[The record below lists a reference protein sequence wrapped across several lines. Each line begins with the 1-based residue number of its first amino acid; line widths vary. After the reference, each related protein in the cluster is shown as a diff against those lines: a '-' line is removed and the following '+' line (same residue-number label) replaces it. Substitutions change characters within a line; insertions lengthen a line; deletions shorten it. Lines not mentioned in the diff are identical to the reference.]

1 MTLKKLG
8 LEAWALDKVSKV
20 WGWYKKLPTWKKF
33 FSWIC
38 LVAVVVFLVIAIIGV
53 ALPKPKKPPKKT
65 SDEAHNDMVDTTI
78 DAIDKDVKELEAEII
93 ERKKELTKRINQARK
108 IDADTV
114 KRRDNINRATT
125 MEDLDRLQEEYDL

>member
-1 MTLKKLG
+1 M
-8 LEAWALDKVSKV
+8 EQWALNKISKV

-33 FSWIC
+33 FAWIC
-38 LVAVVVFLVIAIIGV
+38 LVAIVVLLLIAIIGV

-78 DAIDKDVKELEAEII
+78 DAIDKDVEKLEAEIRD
-93 ERKKELTKRINQARK
+93 RKKDLMKKINQARS